1 MAARKLF
8 VQKAINPIES
18 YDSIVSELSDLI
30 ESARR
35 VSARSVNAVMT
46 ASYWE
51 IGRRI
56 VESEQRGKKRAG
68 YGEVCGP
75 HKALVK
81 FGISY
86 PVPRNPATHAIAA
99 PAAGVR
105 LAASHR
111 KPKRCAVADDVASG
125 RCGEMAADDKDRLV
139 GPLGEKA

>member
-1 MAARKLF
+1 MNRS
-8 VQKAINPIES
+8 PES
-18 YDSIVSELSDLI
+18 LAGVDLDILSST
-30 ESARR
+30 EYSF
-35 VSARSVNAVMT
+35 
-46 ASYWE
+46 AS
-51 IGRRI
+51 
-56 VESEQRGKKRAG
+56 S
-68 YGEVCGP
+68 VCGP

-99 PAAGVR
+99 PAAGVG